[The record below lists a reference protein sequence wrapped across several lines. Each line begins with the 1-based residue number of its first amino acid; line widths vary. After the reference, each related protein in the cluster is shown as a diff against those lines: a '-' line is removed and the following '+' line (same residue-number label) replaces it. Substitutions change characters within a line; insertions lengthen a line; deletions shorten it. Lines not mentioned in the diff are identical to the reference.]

1 MKVVLAEA
9 DPRMREVVR
18 LALLGRAVV
27 MAEVNSA
34 WGCLSAVAEHR
45 PDAVLLAA
53 DLPDHS
59 GHETLL
65 LLRRYLG
72 LSLRVLLLGA
82 EKPLGA
88 FSQREAVGYLPY
100 PFDAQD
106 LLKEV
111 DRLMARP
118 GRRKAG

>member
-1 MKVVLAEA
+1 MEIVLAEA

-27 MAEVNSA
+27 MTEVNSA
-34 WGCLSAVAEHR
+34 WACLAAVAERR

-82 EKPLGA
+82 ERPPGA
-88 FSQREAVGYLPY
+88 FSEREAVRYLPY
-100 PFDAQD
+100 PFDAQC
-106 LLKEV
+106 LLTEV
-111 DRLMARP
+111 DRLMARQ
-118 GRRKAG
+118 RTRKAG